1 MKTILEKFGDINL
14 LNVNILNF
22 EVNFLKNSLEILR
35 VTSRISNDAFFFFFF
50 IQGGLSLISN
60 LLEQGVSV
68 DEANLQLS
76 RLIIKSNVL
85 METYPELDSMLE
97 SMR

>member
-35 VTSRISNDAFFFFFF
+35 VTSRISNDAFLDAGI